1 MSGQTTSCSSSL
13 AILQSVS
20 TAEREL
26 HKQLL
31 LDNIGFLIDT
41 LTAAHARRQQ
51 LPPIGCPHATPEN
64 LARSRAKNGDHCRY
78 SVLHRNTEQIDKRCP
93 CKDPLIGSDDPLD
106 AVAAVVLGAEA
117 TAPAERF
124 FDRVP
129 RKTVANL
136 RERYGSWETIGAMSQ
151 TELFNALQKASPR
164 KGIGID
170 RVSRLTTLLEA
181 VQETDYTEGV
191 TLCEFSNVMYSSYV
205 DFLVT
210 VPGIKE
216 GDAWWLLQTA
226 FDKPVW
232 PADSHVDE
240 ILCCLG
246 LLTPENCSETD
257 DRHSFLEDELVDR
270 QIPTLYRA
278 LATHAVTS
286 GPDVCSDNCEIRK
299 FLLTYRLRE
308 QQKEHNGPTVVDLF
322 SGAGGLSSGL
332 SHAGYDIRWAIDI
345 EPDAVA
351 TYRLNHP
358 EIPHKNVVCDD
369 IRDID
374 LYTKIRNAV
383 SDPDLIVGGP
393 PCQSLSQAGFR
404 SRLASDDD
412 YSVLDDER
420 TTLYTKYVEAINEF
434 RPKAIVMENVEG
446 MINEVGDTDVR
457 VIDWVIEDLKLLR
470 DSGEG
475 YQVDFRLQNMTELG
489 IPQERERV
497 LLVGIRDDLVDSE
510 NEVEDLLDG
519 LSEGNSNRTIRQG
532 LSGLPRLRRGE
543 GGRVLAKTGR
553 GSKSNYVT
561 ENRLHEGTE
570 LCFNHQAREHPMEKD
585 RILFDE
591 ALSPGD
597 TGWDVKYNSDGEY
610 AQYIEYDVGTEDNPR
625 FGDKYR
631 KLEWSE
637 PSPTIVAHLAKDA
650 NGYVLPDYYEHVR
663 QNPERADA
671 RRNRGITPREA
682 ARLQSFPDNYIFL
695 GPFTSWFRQIG
706 NAVPPMAGE
715 VIGESLLPIVS
726 NEINSEIRDSNKSSI
741 EGITS
746 DD

>member
-1 MSGQTTSCSSSL
+1 MSGQTNSCSSPL
-13 AILQSVS
+13 AVLQTVS
-20 TAEREL
+20 TTEREL

-31 LDNIGFLIDT
+31 LDNIEFLIDT
-41 LTAAHARRQQ
+41 LTAAHIRRQH
-51 LPPIGCPHATPEN
+51 LPPVGCPHATPEN
-64 LARSRAKNGDHCRY
+64 LSRSRSKNGDHCRY
-78 SVLHRNTEQIDKRCP
+78 PTLHRDTEEIDEGCP

-106 AVAAVVLGAEA
+106 AVAAVVLGGEV
-117 TAPAERF
+117 TSPAERF

-136 RERYGSWETIGAMSQ
+136 REQYGSWEEIEAMSQ
-151 TELFNALQKASPR
+151 GELFDALQTVTPK

-170 RVSRLTTLLEA
+170 RVSRLTALLEA
-181 VQETDYTEGV
+181 VQKTDYTDGI
-191 TLCEFSNVMYSSYV
+191 TLCGFSNVRYSSYV
-205 DFLVT
+205 DFLST

-216 GDAWWLLQTA
+216 DDAWWLLQTA

-232 PADSHVDE
+232 PADSCVDDL
-240 ILCCLG
+240 LCSLG
-246 LLTPENCSETD
+246 LLTPEECSETGG
-257 DRHSFLEDELVDR
+257 RHTQLENELIDR
-270 QIPTLYRA
+270 QIPILYRA
-278 LATHAVTS
+278 LATHAITS
-286 GPDVCSDNCEIRK
+286 GPDVCGDNCEIRK
-299 FLLTYRLRE
+299 FLLTHRLRE
-308 QQKEHNGPTVVDLF
+308 QQKERNGPTVVDLF

-332 SHAGYDIRWAIDI
+332 SRAGYDIRWAIDI

-358 EIPHKNVVCDD
+358 EIPHQNVACDD
-369 IRDID
+369 VRDID
-374 LYTKIRNAV
+374 LAAKIGETV
-383 SDPDLIVGGP
+383 PDPDLIVGGP

-404 SRLASDDD
+404 SRLASDED
-412 YSVLDDER
+412 YSILDDDR
-420 TTLYTKYVEAINEF
+420 TTLYTKYVEAIDEF

-446 MINEVGDTDVR
+446 MINKVGDTDVR
-457 VIDWVIEDLKLLR
+457 VIDWVIEDLNALGE
-470 DSGEG
+470 DGEG

-497 LLVGIRDDLVDSE
+497 LLIGIRDDFVDSE
-510 NEVEDLLDG
+510 NEVEGLLDN
-519 LSEGNSNRTIRQG
+519 LSEEDQNRSIRQG

-543 GGRVLAKTGR
+543 GGRVLAETSR
-553 GSKSNYVT
+553 GSKSDYVT

-591 ALSPGD
+591 GLSPGD

-610 AQYIEYDVGTEDNPR
+610 AEYIEYDVGTAENPR

-650 NGYVLPDYYEHVR
+650 NGYVLPDYYEHAR
-663 QNPERADA
+663 PNPERADPQ
-671 RRNRGITPREA
+671 RNRGITPREA
-682 ARLQSFPDNYIFL
+682 ARLQSFPDSYIFL

-706 NAVPPMAGE
+706 NAVPPIAGE
-715 VIGESLLPIVS
+715 AIGKSLLPITTD
-726 NEINSEIRDSNKSSI
+726 ETNSEIQVNDKSAVSEAI
-741 EGITS
+741 S